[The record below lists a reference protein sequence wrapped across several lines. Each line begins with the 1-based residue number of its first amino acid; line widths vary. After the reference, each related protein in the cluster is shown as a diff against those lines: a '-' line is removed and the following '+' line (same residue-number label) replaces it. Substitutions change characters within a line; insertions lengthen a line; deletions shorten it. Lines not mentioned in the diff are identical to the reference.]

1 MTQAIEASRARLV
14 AAADEARR
22 RLERDLHDGAQER
35 LVIAALMLERAAMR
49 TVARPAA
56 PLVAEAL
63 HQVRQ
68 GLAELRE
75 LAHGIHPAGLSECGL
90 AAALAALVARSPVP
104 VKLRVTPQRAAPTVE
119 AAIYFT
125 IAEALT
131 NIAKHAHATRAS
143 VTVDASDPVLV
154 AEILDDG
161 VGGAHTTGS
170 GLRGFADRLEAVG
183 GTLEVESPPGRGT
196 RIRAHAPLLSP
207 SLEEA

>member
-35 LVIAALMLERAAMR
+35 LVIAALMLERGDADRRHARSAAR
-49 TVARPAA
+49 RRGA
-56 PLVAEAL
+56 PP
-63 HQVRQ
+63 
-68 GLAELRE
+68 G
-75 LAHGIHPAGLSECGL
+75 PAGTRR
-90 AAALAALVARSPVP
+90 AARAGARDPPRGAQRVRARSGA
-104 VKLRVTPQRAAPTVE
+104 RRARRPLAGPRQAARDAPARRADRGSGDLLHNRRGAHE
-119 AAIYFT
+119 HR
-125 IAEALT
+125 
-131 NIAKHAHATRAS
+131 KHAHATRAS

-207 SLEEA
+207 SLEEP